1 MPRGKT
7 RSKRM
12 GKAKKS
18 PDEMTFLEHLEDLR
32 KRLWYSFLAI
42 FVVLIP
48 AWFFSKQIFEVLSK
62 PVTQFLPPGVKMAY
76 TGLTDPF
83 MLYIKVAFLA
93 AVFISSP
100 FIFLQLWYFVAP
112 GLYQKEK
119 KYVVPFVLFTT
130 VFFLM
135 GAAFGFLVMFPWA
148 CRFFLNMGSDFN
160 PVITVNTYFSFSLKL
175 LLGIALVFEM
185 PTLVFFLSKLGLIT
199 SRWMVKNFK
208 YAVLAVFVIAA
219 VITPTPDMV
228 TQSILAVPMLAL
240 YGLGILIAFFFG
252 KERKTRRE
260 KKAAASGAVP
270 SDGAAG

>member
-1 MPRGKT
+1 
-7 RSKRM
+7 M
-12 GKAKKS
+12 GKANKS

-42 FVVLIP
+42 FIVLIP
-48 AWFFSKQIFEVLSK
+48 AWFFSKQLFEVLSK

-83 MLYIKVAFLA
+83 MLYIKVSFLA
-93 AVFISSP
+93 AIFVSSP

-119 KYVVPFVLFTT
+119 KYVVPFVIFTT

-148 CRFFLNMGSDFN
+148 CRFFLSMGSDFN

-185 PTLVFFLSKLGLIT
+185 PTLVFFLSKIGLIT

-208 YAVLAVFVIAA
+208 YAVLAIFVIAA

-252 KERKTRRE
+252 KERNTRRE
-260 KKAAASGAVP
+260 KKAEASGAGA
-270 SDGAAG
+270 SDGPVG